1 MTYEQNSSPYWEVS
15 PLLTTQPSETTNN
28 VLNTSTQSLPS
39 LKNTSI
45 QDGISVNG
53 TNSLVSVEQLKPV
66 AQTIAA
72 ATSVQALNAA
82 VGDKL
87 TRAMRREH
95 RALMDLKNSAGNNS
109 LQRGCKNTE
118 IIRRPD
124 YLFKALQKAGLL
136 DEYADH
142 MPMNIGRFKRMG
154 MAGLNLSFMYEYQ
167 EEILDAIED
176 HTPYNGMDGFRILT
190 SAWMMAAGN
199 QYVVA
204 ESPLIDDLA
213 HLLKQ
218 LPTSEAHKLLTAN

>member
-1 MTYEQNSSPYWEVS
+1 M
-15 PLLTTQPSETTNN
+15 
-28 VLNTSTQSLPS
+28 QSLPS
-39 LKNTSI
+39 LKNIST
-45 QDGISVNG
+45 QDGTVENG
-53 TNSLVSVEQLKPV
+53 TNSQESVGLSKPV
-66 AQTIAA
+66 AQTIAE
-72 ATSVQALNAA
+72 ATSVQDLNAA

-124 YLFKALQKAGLL
+124 YLFNALKKAGLL
-136 DEYADH
+136 DDYADH

-190 SAWMMAAGN
+190 AAWMMAAGN
-199 QYVVA
+199 QFVIA
-204 ESPLIDDLA
+204 ESPIIDDLS
-213 HLLKQ
+213 HLLRD
-218 LPTSEAHKLLTAN
+218 LPVSEAHKLLTN

>member
-1 MTYEQNSSPYWEVS
+1 MDG
-15 PLLTTQPSETTNN
+15 TTE
-28 VLNTSTQSLPS
+28 
-39 LKNTSI
+39 
-45 QDGISVNG
+45 NG
-53 TNSLVSVEQLKPV
+53 TNSLVNVEQLKPV

-72 ATSVQALNAA
+72 ATSVQDLNAA
-82 VGDKL
+82 VGNRL

-95 RALMDLKNSAGNNS
+95 RALMDLKNSAGVDS
-109 LQRGCKNTE
+109 IQRGCRNTA

-124 YLFKALQKAGLL
+124 YLFNALQKAGLL

-142 MPMNIGRFKRMG
+142 MPMKIGRFARTG
-154 MAGLNLSFMYEYQ
+154 MGLNLSFLYEYQ

-176 HTPYNGMDGFRILT
+176 HTPYNGMDGFRVLCQ
-190 SAWMMAAGN
+190 AWMLAAGN